1 MVFNN
6 TIIGLFLV
14 ILAAWDAVLSYILFR
29 AVRHYNK
36 LSDGSGSITLS
47 QVLERLLDSQSVQ
60 AKARDKLEKSLRKLE
75 MDAQLHIQR
84 VGIVRYNP
92 FSDTG
97 GSQSFTFALLDRKDN
112 GIVITSLYA
121 RSGNRWYIKQ
131 VKEGHGIGLDLS
143 REEESAIQKAKP
155 VDDKLNQYE

>member
-1 MVFNN
+1 M
-6 TIIGLFLV
+6 V
-14 ILAAWDAVLSYILFR
+14 ILAAWNAILSYILFR

-36 LSDGSGSITLS
+36 LTGGSGGTILS
-47 QVLERLLDSQSVQ
+47 QVLEHLLDSQSAQ
-60 AKARDKLEKSLRKLE
+60 AKVQDKLEKSLRKLE
-75 MDAQLHIQR
+75 TDAQLHIQR
-84 VGIVRYNP
+84 VGLVRYNP

-131 VKEGHGIGLDLS
+131 VKEGHGVGLDLS

-155 VDDKLNQYE
+155 VDDKLN

>member
-6 TIIGLFLV
+6 TTIQLFLIIVAVWNV
-14 ILAAWDAVLSYILFR
+14 ILSYFLFR
-29 AVRHYNK
+29 TIRHYNR
-36 LSDGSGSITLS
+36 LTGGSGKTALS
-47 QVLERLLDSQSVQ
+47 QVLDDLLNSRTVQ
-60 AKARDKLEKSLRKLE
+60 AKAQDKLEKGLKKRES
-75 MDAQLHIQR
+75 DSYFHIQR
-84 VGIVRYNP
+84 TGIVRYNP

-97 GSQSFTFALLDRKDN
+97 GSQSFTLALLDGKDN

-131 VKEGHGIGLDLS
+131 VKEGHGVGLDLS

-155 VDDKLNQYE
+155 VDDKHKSV